1 MMTWQKLSHLKY
13 SVPDMSAITDTG
25 KKHAWQYFR
34 PESDTQ
40 SFVRC
45 SFILVFDHKVD
56 LAASVND

>member
-1 MMTWQKLSHLKY
+1 
-13 SVPDMSAITDTG
+13 MSAITDMG